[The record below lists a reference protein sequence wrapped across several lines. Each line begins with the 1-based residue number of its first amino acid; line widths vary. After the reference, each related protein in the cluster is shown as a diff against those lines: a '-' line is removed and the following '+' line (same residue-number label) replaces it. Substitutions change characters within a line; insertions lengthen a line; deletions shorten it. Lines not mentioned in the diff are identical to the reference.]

1 MRLNELLLCQCDS
14 FNDYIFPV
22 ENNLKKIISRYR
34 RLESKLLF
42 SNIINSELFEW
53 CRSLLKHAIDAI
65 ENVIQ
70 LIESNQTDG
79 EKFRSKATL
88 IISVEWRQ

>member
-1 MRLNELLLCQCDS
+1 MRLNELLLCHYDS

-22 ENNLKKIISRYR
+22 ENNLKKKYYVTED
-34 RLESKLLF
+34 LNQNF
-42 SNIINSELFEW
+42 FFYYIINPELFEW
-53 CRSLLKHAIDAI
+53 FRSLSKHAIDAI

-79 EKFRSKATL
+79 EKFRYKATL
-88 IISVEWRQ
+88 ISVEWRQ